1 MALSRSVEA
10 VGGTAGWQRS
20 DRVRRTHADCT
31 LCCSRPP
38 ALCWRCTTAAAAQ
51 DYPNRPVRVIVP
63 FPAGGVNDTVGRLVA
78 AQLSERLGKQFIVD
92 NRTGAASVVGSEI
105 AANAPKDGYT
115 LLVVSIVNAVNPWLY
130 KLPYD
135 PVKAFTPIAFLA
147 TAPIVLVVNPELP
160 VNSVKEL
167 VALAK
172 AKPGEVPYATAG
184 VGSFMHLGS
193 ELFKLMAG
201 VDMLHVP
208 FKGGGPA
215 MVDVVA
221 GHTKVAFATTI
232 TTSPFIRSGKLKG
245 LGVARSSAARC
256 CRSCRPS
263 TSPACPATTSPTGSA
278 SWRRPARPPTSSTSC
293 TRRSTVLASPEG
305 QKQLAARGAEA
316 LPMSAAEFGS
326 FMEKEMAKW
335 ERVVKEGKI
344 KPE

>member
-1 MALSRSVEA
+1 MPRLRALLLNAA
-10 VGGTAGWQRS
+10 VFLLAFNT
-20 DRVRRTHADCT
+20 V
-31 LCCSRPP
+31 
-38 ALCWRCTTAAAAQ
+38 AAAQ

-78 AQLSERLGKQFIVD
+78 AQLSERMGKQFIVD

-135 PVKAFTPIAFLA
+135 PVTAFAPIAFLA
-147 TAPIVLVVNPELP
+147 TAPTVLVVNPELS
-160 VNSVKEL
+160 VSSVKEL

-232 TTSPFIRSGKLKG
+232 TTSPFIRSGKLKA
-245 LGVARSSAARC
+245 LGVGALKRSVVLPELPTIDESGVPGYDVSNWIGIVA
-256 CRSCRPS
+256 
-263 TSPACPATTSPTGSA
+263 PAGTPADIVA
-278 SWRRPARPPTSSTSC
+278 KLHKEIE
-293 TRRSTVLASPEG
+293 TVLAFPEL
-305 QKQLAARGAEA
+305 QKQFAARGAEVMS
-316 LPMSAAEFGS
+316 MSATEFGT
-326 FMEKEMAKW
+326 FMEKEMVKW
-335 ERVVKEGKI
+335 ERVVKQGRI